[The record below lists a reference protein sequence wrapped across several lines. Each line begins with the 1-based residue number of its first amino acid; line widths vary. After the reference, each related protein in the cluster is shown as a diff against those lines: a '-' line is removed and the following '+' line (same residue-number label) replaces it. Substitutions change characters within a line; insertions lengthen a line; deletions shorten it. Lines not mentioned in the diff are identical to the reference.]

1 MDISSSMLCYSQK
14 KKPTNSPLCLF
25 NARQTTPKVPSPTSF
40 IIVYLNQNRKKK
52 LIQLWFHIDNPK
64 AQMKISSLIHFRVH
78 SCAWNFIYQEG
89 TNIEEIT
96 RFFQRTTEETIE
108 CKPPDWLL

>member
-1 MDISSSMLCYSQK
+1 MGISSNMLCYSQK
-14 KKPTNSPLCLF
+14 KPTNSPICLF
-25 NARQTTPKVPSPTSF
+25 KARETTPKVPLPTSF
-40 IIVYLNQNRKKK
+40 LIVYLNQNRKKK
-52 LIQLWFHIDNPK
+52 LTQLWFHIENPK

-96 RFFQRTTEETIE
+96 RFFQRPIEETTE
-108 CKPPDWLL
+108 CKTPDWLL